1 MIFSVCE
8 DRKQESGMNIRKAV
22 RSDLETVK
30 EISHTTIKSIY
41 PYYYPAGAVAFFL
54 EHHSDKNISDDIEN
68 GDVFLCS
75 DISGST
81 VGTVTVKKNEITRL
95 FVLPDHQ
102 GNGFGKKL
110 LEFAE
115 MAISKSYDEIKI
127 DASLPAKAIY
137 LKRGYKETEYHT
149 IITENNDFLC
159 YDVMIKQL

>member
-1 MIFSVCE
+1 M
-8 DRKQESGMNIRKAV
+8 
-22 RSDLETVK
+22 
-30 EISHTTIKSIY
+30 
-41 PYYYPAGAVAFFL
+41 
-54 EHHSDKNISDDIEN
+54 
-68 GDVFLCS
+68 
-75 DISGST
+75 
-81 VGTVTVKKNEITRL
+81 TVKKNEITRL

-115 MAISKSYDEIKI
+115 TAISKRYDEIKI

-149 IITENNDFLC
+149 IKTENNDFLC